1 MNDLISFGKSSNL
14 SYNFWNRFLA
24 VFSVLDLKIKLIF
37 FTSLS
42 SRFNLLV
49 HFFLSAFFSLNSLF
63 NFLFSWLSFCLFVS
77 SFRVLPFC
85 PLYFSLIS
93 FISFSNYFISVFN
106 FFILLLSTLC
116 FFISLSI
123 KFFIAW
129 NVHL

>member
-14 SYNFWNRFLA
+14 SYNFRNRFLA

-63 NFLFSWLSFCLFVS
+63 NFLFSWLSFCLSVS

-93 FISFSNYFISVFN
+93 FISFSNSFISAFN
-106 FFILLLSTLC
+106 FLIFLFSPLC
-116 FFISLSI
+116 FFIIVKNQSF
-123 KFFIAW
+123 K
-129 NVHL
+129 NNE